1 MKLKIIITALV
12 LSLALP
18 VAAEF
23 RTIQAA
29 YEIALDHVRLPR
41 LESGTIAYKKC
52 AECPFETKRVGAATG
67 WVINGK
73 SMTLTKFR
81 ANLSKVDDRGNRIVT
96 ILHNLE
102 QDRVTRVSVWIY

>member
-52 AECPFETKRVGAATG
+52 AECPFLEEREIYGLVC
-67 WVINGK
+67 GK
-73 SMTLTKFR
+73 DPEVWGD
-81 ANLSKVDDRGNRIVT
+81 AGRG
-96 ILHNLE
+96 L
-102 QDRVTRVSVWIY
+102 DY